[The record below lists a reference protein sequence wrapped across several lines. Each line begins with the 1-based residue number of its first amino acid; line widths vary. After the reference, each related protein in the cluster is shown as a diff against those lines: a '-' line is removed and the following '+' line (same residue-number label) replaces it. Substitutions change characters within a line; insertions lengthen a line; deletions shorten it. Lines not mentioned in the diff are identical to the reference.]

1 MQFGLVVQDYAKVV
15 GYIKLEV
22 ITVIAQKFAA
32 SDKRIIL
39 ACQVLPSTPLSLQP
53 LNEVLK
59 NVPLT
64 FGQDDS
70 RKETV
75 DLHPGVIAQTDIAD
89 ACCNLFYVHRAIL
102 DHHGQLDEFSILIRV
117 KPGLIIAAED
127 NTGLR
132 GIALSEEDAD
142 LGVVCVASPSKIS
155 N

>member
-1 MQFGLVVQDYAKVV
+1 M
-15 GYIKLEV
+15 
-22 ITVIAQKFAA
+22 
-32 SDKRIIL
+32 
-39 ACQVLPSTPLSLQP
+39 PSTALSLQP

-75 DLHPGVIAQTDIAD
+75 DLYPGVIAQTDIAD

-102 DHHGQLDEFSILIRV
+102 DLHGQLDEFAILIRIE
-117 KPGLIIAAED
+117 PGLIIATED
-127 NTGLR
+127 DTGLR
-132 GIALSEEDAD
+132 GIALSEEDAN
-142 LGVVCVASPSKIS
+142 LRVVCVASPSKIG